1 MTGSPEGHGP
11 RTDGR
16 GPRPAPVWN
25 RPGLPAL
32 RYRVGTYETFLD
44 AMLARLPRAG
54 NTALAGLTTRE
65 PDDPSLALLDAFAVL
80 ADVLTFYQERIA
92 DEGYLR
98 TATEQASLVRLG
110 RLVGHRRRPSLAAST
125 HLAYT
130 LDAGARTVVP
140 AGSRVTSRPAPGGL
154 PQTYETSED
163 LVARAEWNRLP
174 VRTTRPP
181 SLTADV
187 AARMP
192 SLDIAG
198 VQHTLRPGDR
208 LLFTYDDP
216 RLNLTRLVDSARPDP
231 AHGRTTVLL
240 KVPDAPRQL
249 RHAVEALRE
258 DGEEAAA
265 RLPSGGPLE
274 DLLQLMRE
282 VRHRARELRDPDA
295 LAASLDR
302 KLRALREWPA
312 GAPRPPEAE
321 ALVERAAVR
330 IATIK
335 AAARQIAEPTAG
347 AAPAPPDGSAER
359 AALLQDHAGAGRHIL
374 HALDPLL
381 HAIGRHPAPAG
392 GAAGVADVLGAG
404 SDALPRL
411 LADGGTDVTA
421 SLGRALGV
429 VSVSTAP
436 PPGVWCFRV
445 KATPMGAT
453 LPDDAR
459 VRRLLHA
466 AAPHAAEAAEQ
477 LSGDVLLLDSVYDE
491 ILPGSWIAV
500 RRADDSPTRV
510 LKVTEVAQLAVA
522 DEQYALRVTRLRLD
536 RPWTDNTGDITA
548 RRATTV
554 WAAGQPLVPSPSPD
568 PSPVAGDTIRLDG
581 VHEGLTPG
589 RPLIVAGERTDIA
602 VEDASAGNRSTG
614 VPGAELAVLVGV
626 RHGFDGTPFDDRVS
640 TTLLLDAPL
649 THAYRRDTLV
659 VHGNVVPATAGET
672 CEEVLGSGD
681 AGRAGQVFPLRRGPL
696 AWMPSATPAGGREA
710 LTVRVDD
717 VVWRASADLADEGP
731 AARAYQLRAGVD
743 GAAAV
748 EFGDGRRGARL
759 PTGRENVTARYRVG
773 GGSAGNVA
781 AGQVNQLV
789 DRPLG
794 VNGVTNP
801 LPAAGGAD
809 ADGPDELR
817 RPILVRPAALDRLV
831 SVRDHEDFA
840 RAFAGVDKAVARR
853 CAADSRP
860 VVHVTIA
867 AASPDATSPEAA
879 APLLTA
885 LRTAMARYGDP
896 ALAVRVE
903 HCERVRL
910 VLALGVRTAPG
921 HRPDKVEQRV
931 RDALTAALG
940 FAAAELAEPAFLSTA
955 VAAAQAAPGVDF
967 VTVDAFGGFPESS
980 EASEIVRF
988 AGRPSVATCVP
999 ALPAGYRAVR
1009 DAPPEAARTVLRPAQ
1024 LALLDPAVPETLVL
1038 RRIP

>member
-1 MTGSPEGHGP
+1 MTGSPEDRGP
-11 RTDGR
+11 RAGGR
-16 GPRPAPVWN
+16 DTRPAPVWN
-25 RPGLPAL
+25 RPGLPEL
-32 RYRVGTYETFLD
+32 RYRVATYDTFLD

-65 PDDPSLALLDAFAVL
+65 PDDPSIALLDAFAVL

-92 DEGYLR
+92 NEGYLR

-110 RLVGHRRRPSLAAST
+110 RLVGHRRRPTLAAST

-163 LVARAEWNRLP
+163 LVARAEWNRLS

-187 AARMP
+187 AAHMP

-198 VQHTLRPGDR
+198 AQHTLRPGDR

-216 RLNLTRLVDSARPDP
+216 RLNLTRLVDGARPDP
-231 AHGRTTVLL
+231 AHGRTTVVL

-249 RHAVEALRE
+249 RNAVEALRE
-258 DGEEAAA
+258 DADEAAA

-274 DLLQLMRE
+274 DLIQLLRE

-330 IATIK
+330 IATIQS
-335 AAARQIAEPTAG
+335 AARQIAEPPAG
-347 AAPAPPDGSAER
+347 AAPASPDGSAER
-359 AALLQDHAGAGRHIL
+359 AALLQDRAGAGRHIL

-381 HAIGRHPAPAG
+381 RAIERHDAPAG
-392 GAAGVADVLGAG
+392 AAAGVTDVLGAG

-411 LADGGTDVTA
+411 LAGSGTDVTA
-421 SLGRALGV
+421 SLGRALGA
-429 VSVSTAP
+429 VSVSAAP

-445 KATPMGAT
+445 KATPLGAT

-510 LKVTEVAQLAVA
+510 LKVTDAAQLAVA
-522 DEQYALRVTRLRLD
+522 DEQYALRVTRLRLE
-536 RPWTDNTGDITA
+536 RPWTDNPGDITA

-554 WAAGQPLVPSPSPD
+554 WAAGQPLVPAPSPD
-568 PSPVAGDTIRLDG
+568 PSAVAGDSIRLDG
-581 VHEGLTPG
+581 VYEGLTPG

-602 VEDASAGNRSTG
+602 VEDASAGGRSKG

-626 RHGFDGTPFDDRVS
+626 RHGFDGAPFDDRVS

-659 VHGNVVPATAGET
+659 IHGNVVPATAGET

-681 AGRAGQVFPLRRGPL
+681 AGRGGQVFPLRRGPL
-696 AWMPSATPAGGREA
+696 AWVPSATPDGGREV

-717 VVWRASADLADEGP
+717 VVWRPSADLADEGP
-731 AARAYQLRAGVD
+731 AAPAYQLRTGVD

-773 GGSAGNVA
+773 GGRTGNVA
-781 AGQVNQLV
+781 AGEISQLV

-801 LPAAGGAD
+801 LPATGGAD

-817 RPILVRPAALDRLV
+817 RPIPVRLAALDRLV

-840 RAFAGVDKAVARR
+840 RAFAGVDKAVARM
-853 CAADSRP
+853 CAAGSRP
-860 VVHVTIA
+860 VVHVTVA
-867 AASPDATSPEAA
+867 DASPDAASPLPA
-879 APLLTA
+879 A
-885 LRTAMARYGDP
+885 LRTAFARYGDP
-896 ALAVRVE
+896 ALEVRVE
-903 HCERVRL
+903 PCERVRL
-910 VLALGVRTAPG
+910 VLALGVRAAPG

-931 RDALTAALG
+931 RDALAAALG
-940 FAAAELAEPAFLSTA
+940 FAAAELGEPAFLSTA
-955 VAAAQAAPGVDF
+955 VAAAQAVPGVDF
-967 VTVDAFGGFPESS
+967 VTVDAFGGFPEST

-988 AGRPSVATCVP
+988 AQNPSVATCVP
-999 ALPAGYRAVR
+999 ARPAGYRAVR
-1009 DAPPEAARTVLRPAQ
+1009 DAPPDAARSVLRPAQ